1 MFSSIRFDRR
11 RMPATVLGALG
22 ALCLLFGVAADAAG
36 QDAAGSVSGTVRD
49 ELGGVLPG
57 VTVTARASD
66 AGGAPRVTVTD
77 AGGRY
82 EITGL
87 PDGGYSV
94 EAALPGFLGET
105 AAAAIDGGGAATL
118 DLVLAIAP
126 LAETVTVTRAEQ
138 RLASVP
144 NAVAVVGAEALDFT
158 ERKASLD
165 EALRGIPGLLVQN
178 RRNYGLSGGI
188 GLSIRAPQPRFGL
201 RGLAIVQDGIPITTA
216 DGTTEPGNV
225 DLGSVRRIEVVRGPS
240 SVLYGNSA
248 GGVISL
254 FTEIDPSRRLSV
266 RPDLQ
271 FGSNGYNR
279 QQLRVDGNADG
290 GTRFMGSF
298 SRFETDGWRDHA
310 AAEIRQTNVVVRQP
324 LSDRTDLSFIF
335 NHYIAPFAE
344 SPSFLTA
351 AQAGDPRLSAA
362 DLGGVVPNPR
372 QARPCTGRF
381 GCSGH
386 QSPTVAEQ
394 NWGEAAAQAQG
405 GATLEHRF
413 AGAQAFRA
421 TGWYTVRA
429 LDAGGVGRVID
440 LDRDAMGMRS
450 EYRGAAQAGAT
461 TVEWTTGL
469 DMATQNDSRMEFG
482 FLPPFVVG
490 GTAHQGDLR
499 IDQQEDVLSAGPFAQ
514 LSVSPH
520 ARVTLTAGVRYDHY
534 RFRATDRKLDDGDQS
549 GDRTMGAASPS
560 VGMTVAATPNLN
572 LYGNFATAYETPT
585 TVELS
590 NTPDGAG
597 GFNQLLDPERL
608 RSAEIGLR
616 GLIEPARLQYEF
628 AVYRARVLDAF
639 VPFQRADEQTFFDN
653 AGETARNGI
662 EAALNWQPVSRFSA
676 RFAYTSQDFT
686 FRRFVLDGDDFSGNL
701 EPGAP
706 PRRLFA
712 GIDYAAPFGLRSSA
726 TVRWVDEFFLTN
738 ANDAAASNWAYTV
751 VDLRFGWDGQWGDV
765 ELRPFVGI
773 DNLFDERYNSSAI
786 TNAFGRR
793 YYEPSPDR
801 EIYVGIT
808 FGGGVR

>member
-1 MFSSIRFDRR
+1 M
-11 RMPATVLGALG
+11 GA
-22 ALCLLFGVAADAAG
+22 ASAAAG
-36 QDAAGSVSGTVRD
+36 QDDVGSLTGVVLD
-49 ELGGVLPG
+49 EIGGVLPG
-57 VTVTARASD
+57 VTVTARSAAS
-66 AGGAPRVTVTD
+66 GLPRSTVTD
-77 AGGRY
+77 AGGAY
-82 EITGL
+82 EIGGL
-87 PDGGYSV
+87 PAGDYEV
-94 EAALPGFLGET
+94 EAQLAGFLGEPST
-105 AAAAIDGGGAATL
+105 VMVGGAATTTL
-118 DLVLAIAP
+118 DLTLAIAP
-126 LAETVTVTRAEQ
+126 LAETVTVTRSDQ

-144 NAVAVVGAEALDFT
+144 NAVAVVGAESLDFT
-158 ERKASLD
+158 ERKSSLD

-178 RRNYGLSGGI
+178 RRSYGLSGGI
-188 GLSIRAPQPRFGL
+188 GLSIRSPQPRFGL
-201 RGLAIVQDGIPITTA
+201 RGLAIIQDGIPITTA

-225 DLGSVRRIEVVRGPS
+225 DLGSVRRIEVIRGPS

-254 FTEIDPSRRLSV
+254 FTEIDPSRRLTI

-271 FGSNGYNR
+271 VGSNGYNR
-279 QQLRVDGNADG
+279 QQLRVDGNSEG

-298 SRFETDGWRDHA
+298 SRFQIDGWRDHSE
-310 AAEIRQTNVVVRQP
+310 AEIRQTNVVVRQA
-324 LSDRTDLSFIF
+324 LSDRTDVSGIF
-335 NHYIAPFAE
+335 NHYDAPFAE
-344 SPSFLTA
+344 SASFLTA

-362 DLGGVVPNPR
+362 DLGDTRPNPR
-372 QARPCTGRF
+372 QARPCGGRF

-386 QSPTVAEQ
+386 RSPTVAEQ
-394 NWGEAAAQAQG
+394 NWGESAAQGQG
-405 GATLEHRF
+405 GVTLEHRF
-413 AGAQAFRA
+413 AGAQVFRA
-421 TGWYTVRA
+421 TGWGARRA

-440 LDRDAMGMRS
+440 LNRRAAGMRS
-450 EYRGAAQAGAT
+450 EYLGAT
-461 TVEWTTGL
+461 RAGSTTIEWTTGL
-469 DMATQNDSRMEFG
+469 DVASQNDSRMEFG

-490 GTAHQGDLR
+490 GTSHRGDLD

-520 ARVTLTAGVRYDHY
+520 ARVTLTAGVRYDYY
-534 RFRATDRKLDDGDQS
+534 RFTATDRKLDDGDQS

-560 VGMTVAATPNLN
+560 VGLTVAAAPNVN
-572 LYGNFATAYETPT
+572 IYGNVATAYETPT

-590 NTPDGAG
+590 NTPTGAG

-616 GLIEPARLQYEF
+616 GLLEPARLQYEI

-653 AGETARNGI
+653 AGETSRNGV
-662 EAALNWQPVSRFSA
+662 ELALNWQPVSRFSA
-676 RFAYTSQDFT
+676 RLAYTSQDFV
-686 FRRFVLDGDDFSGNL
+686 FQRFVLGDNDFSGNL

-765 ELRPFVGI
+765 EFRPFVGI

>member
-1 MFSSIRFDRR
+1 MVGGVVFSTIRFDRGGPGR
-11 RMPATVLGALG
+11 AAAAVALWLLTGAPAAAEQDGGTGSVTGTVL
-22 ALCLLFGVAADAAG
+22 
-36 QDAAGSVSGTVRD
+36 D

-57 VTVTARASD
+57 VAVTARDAAGRPPRSTVSD
-66 AGGAPRVTVTD
+66 ARGA
-77 AGGRY
+77 Y
-82 EITGL
+82 EIAGL
-87 PDGGYSV
+87 PAGEYEI
-94 EAALPGFLGET
+94 EAFLPGFLGES
-105 AAAAIDGGGAATL
+105 AAVTVGGGATAL
-118 DLVLAIAP
+118 DLTLAIAP
-126 LAETVTVTRAEQ
+126 LAETVTVTRSDQ

-158 ERKASLD
+158 ERKSSLD

-201 RGLAIVQDGIPITTA
+201 RGLAIIQDGIPITTA

-225 DLGSVRRIEVVRGPS
+225 DLGSVRRIEVIRGPS

-254 FTEIDPSRRLSV
+254 FTEIDRSRRLTV

-271 FGSNGYNR
+271 IGSNGYNR
-279 QQLRVDGNADG
+279 QQLRVDGHNDG

-298 SRFETDGWRDHA
+298 SRFHTDGWRDHSA
-310 AAEIRQTNVVVRQP
+310 ADVRQTNVVARQA
-324 LSDRTDLSFIF
+324 LSDRTDLSGIF
-335 NHYIAPFAE
+335 NHYAAPFAE

-351 AQAGDPRLSAA
+351 AQAGDPRLPAA
-362 DLGGVVPNPR
+362 AAGGANPR
-372 QARPCTGRF
+372 QARPCGGRF

-386 QSPTVAEQ
+386 RSPTVAEQ
-394 NWGEAAAQAQG
+394 NWGETARQGQG
-405 GATLEHRF
+405 GVTLEHRF
-413 AGAQAFRA
+413 AGAQLFRA
-421 TGWYTVRA
+421 TGWGARRA

-440 LDRDAMGMRS
+440 LNRRAAGVRS
-450 EYRGAAQAGAT
+450 EYLGSARAGST
-461 TVEWTTGL
+461 TIEWTAGV
-469 DMATQNDSRMEFG
+469 DVASQNDSRMEFG
-482 FLPPFVVG
+482 FAPPFVVG
-490 GTAHQGDLR
+490 GTAHRGALR

-514 LSVSPH
+514 TSVSPH
-520 ARVTLTAGVRYDHY
+520 ARVTLTAGVRYDYY

-560 VGMTVAATPNLN
+560 VGVTVAASPNLN
-572 LYGNFATAYETPT
+572 LYGNVATAYETPT

-590 NTPDGAG
+590 NTPTGAG

-608 RSAEIGLR
+608 RSAEVGLR
-616 GLIEPARLQYEF
+616 GLIQPARLQYEV

-639 VPFQRADEQTFFDN
+639 VPFQRADEATYFDN
-653 AGETARNGI
+653 AGETSRNGV
-662 EAALNWQPVSRFSA
+662 ELALNWQPVSRFSA
-676 RFAYTSQDFT
+676 RVAYTSQDFV
-686 FRRFVLDGDDFSGNL
+686 FRRFVLGDDDFSGNL

-726 TVRWVDEFFLTN
+726 TVRRVDEFFLTN
-738 ANDAAASNWAYTV
+738 ANDPAATNWAYTV
-751 VDLRFGWDGQWGDV
+751 VDLRFGWDGRWGGV
-765 ELRPFVGI
+765 EVRPFVGI

-801 EIYVGIT
+801 EIYVGVT

>member
-1 MFSSIRFDRR
+1 MIRVHFDVGAAAACVAVLAGAAG
-11 RMPATVLGALG
+11 PAPL
-22 ALCLLFGVAADAAG
+22 AAG
-36 QDAAGSVSGTVRD
+36 QGDSGSLMGTVTD

-57 VTVTARASD
+57 ATVTARNAVTGLARNAVSD
-66 AGGAPRVTVTD
+66 AGGA
-77 AGGRY
+77 Y
-82 EITGL
+82 EIAVL
-87 PDGGYSV
+87 PAGSYEL
-94 EAALPGFLGET
+94 EASLPGFLGKAST
-105 AAAAIDGGGAATL
+105 VTIGGGPTTL
-118 DLVLAIAP
+118 DLTLAIAP
-126 LAETVTVTRAEQ
+126 LAETVTVTRSEQ

-158 ERKASLD
+158 ERKSSLD

-201 RGLAIVQDGIPITTA
+201 RGLAIIQDGIPITTA

-225 DLGSVRRIEVVRGPS
+225 DLGSVRRIEVIRGPS

-254 FTEIDPSRRLSV
+254 FTEIDPTRRFTI

-271 FGSNGYNR
+271 VGSNGYNR
-279 QQLRVDGNADG
+279 QQLRVDGHNEG

-298 SRFETDGWRDHA
+298 SRFRTEGWRDHS
-310 AAEIRQTNVVVRQP
+310 AAEIRQTNVVVRQA
-324 LSDRTDLSFIF
+324 LSDRTDISGIF
-335 NHYIAPFAE
+335 NHYAAPFAE
-344 SPSFLTA
+344 SASFLTA

-362 DLGGVVPNPR
+362 DLGDTVPNPR
-372 QARPCTGRF
+372 QARPCMGRF

-386 QSPTVAEQ
+386 RSPSVAEQ
-394 NWGEAAAQAQG
+394 NWGESAAQGQG
-405 GATLEHRF
+405 GVTLEHRF
-413 AGAQAFRA
+413 GGAQVLRA
-421 TGWYTVRA
+421 TGWGARRG

-440 LDRDAMGMRS
+440 LNRRAAGMRS
-450 EYRGAAQAGAT
+450 EVLGAARAGST
-461 TVEWTTGL
+461 TIEWTTGV
-469 DMATQNDSRMEFG
+469 DVASQNDSRMEFG
-482 FLPPFVVG
+482 FLPPFLVG
-490 GTAHQGDLR
+490 GAAHRGDLD

-520 ARVTLTAGVRYDHY
+520 ARVTLTAGVRYDYY

-549 GDRTMGAASPS
+549 GGRTMGAASPS
-560 VGMTVAATPNLN
+560 VGVTLAAAPNLN
-572 LYGNFATAYETPT
+572 LYGNVATAYETPT

-590 NTPDGAG
+590 NTPTGAG

-616 GLIEPARLQYEF
+616 GLIEPARLQYEV

-653 AGETARNGI
+653 AGETSRNGV
-662 EAALNWQPVSRFSA
+662 ELALNWQPVSRFSA
-676 RFAYTSQDFT
+676 RVAYTSQDFT
-686 FRRFVLDGDDFSGNL
+686 FRRFVLGDNDFSGNR

-712 GIDYAAPFGLRSSA
+712 GIDYAAPFGLRSGAS
-726 TVRWVDEFFLTN
+726 VRWVDEFFLTN
-738 ANDAAASNWAYTV
+738 ANAAAATNWAYTV

-765 ELRPFVGI
+765 EFRPFVGI

>member
-1 MFSSIRFDRR
+1 MFSTTRFDRR
-11 RMPATVLGALG
+11 GLVLA
-22 ALCLLFGVAADAAG
+22 AFVAALSLGPSGVPAAAG
-36 QDAAGSVSGTVRD
+36 QGGAGSVTGAVLD

-57 VTVTARASD
+57 VTVTVRDAARGLTRS
-66 AGGAPRVTVTD
+66 TVTD
-77 AGGRY
+77 AGGGY
-82 EITGL
+82 EIAGL
-87 PDGGYSV
+87 PAGDYEV
-94 EAALPGFLGET
+94 EARLAGFLGESSAVT
-105 AAAAIDGGGAATL
+105 VGDGAPRALNLT
-118 DLVLAIAP
+118 LAIAP
-126 LAETVTVTRAEQ
+126 LAETVTVTRSDQ

-158 ERKASLD
+158 ERKSSLD

-178 RRNYGLSGGI
+178 RRSYGLSGGI

-201 RGLAIVQDGIPITTA
+201 RGLAIIQDGIPITTA

-225 DLGSVRRIEVVRGPS
+225 DLGSVRRIEVIRGPS

-254 FTEIDPSRRLSV
+254 FTEIDPSRRLTI

-271 FGSNGYNR
+271 VGSNGYDR
-279 QQLRVDGNADG
+279 QQLRVDGNNEG

-298 SRFETDGWRDHA
+298 SRFHTDGWRDHSA
-310 AAEIRQTNVVVRQP
+310 ATIRQTNVVLRQA
-324 LSDRTDLSFIF
+324 LSDRTDISGIF
-335 NHYIAPFAE
+335 NHYDSPFAE
-344 SPSFLTA
+344 SASFLTA

-362 DLGGVVPNPR
+362 DLGDTVPDPT

-386 QSPTVAEQ
+386 RSPTVAEQ
-394 NWGEAAAQAQG
+394 NWGEAAAQGQG
-405 GATLEHRF
+405 GVTLEHRF
-413 AGAQAFRA
+413 AGAQVFRA
-421 TGWYTVRA
+421 TGWGARRA

-440 LDRDAMGMRS
+440 LNREAAGMRS
-450 EYRGAAQAGAT
+450 EYLGAARAGST
-461 TVEWTTGL
+461 TIEWATGL
-469 DMATQNDSRMEFG
+469 DVASQNDSRMEFG

-490 GTAHQGDLR
+490 GAAHRGDLQ

-514 LSVSPH
+514 MSVSPH
-520 ARVTLTAGVRYDHY
+520 ARVTLTAGVRYDYY

-560 VGMTVAATPNLN
+560 VGVTVAAAPNVN

-590 NTPDGAG
+590 NTPTGVG

-608 RSAEIGLR
+608 RSAEVGLR
-616 GLIEPARLQYEF
+616 GLIEPARLQYEL

-639 VPFQRADEQTFFDN
+639 VPFQRADEATYFDN
-653 AGETARNGI
+653 AGETARNGV

-676 RFAYTSQDFT
+676 RLAYTSQDFT
-686 FRRFVLDGDDFSGNL
+686 FRRFVLGDDDFSGNL

-738 ANDAAASNWAYTV
+738 ANDAAATNWAYTV

-765 ELRPFVGI
+765 EFRPFVGI

-801 EIYVGIT
+801 EIYVGVT